1 MHRSSPLTI
10 WLRSCGSVSAHDGGF
25 TLAASMCV
33 HSALWAAQITE
44 IADARMAL
52 VLLQTGFVEHVSAR
66 KRGDVGDALME
77 WSLAIAAALT
87 HRRCGQG
94 VARGVGLDVED
105 AHMVVVGCGG
115 DVPSACTPVILHTRS
130 YVASSPPAQLPSPPA
145 QAICLTP

>member
-1 MHRSSPLTI
+1 
-10 WLRSCGSVSAHDGGF
+10 
-25 TLAASMCV
+25 
-33 HSALWAAQITE
+33 
-44 IADARMAL
+44 MAL
-52 VLLQTGFVEHVSAR
+52 VLVKARLVKDVPAR

>member
-1 MHRSSPLTI
+1 
-10 WLRSCGSVSAHDGGF
+10 
-25 TLAASMCV
+25 MCV
-33 HSALWAAQITE
+33 HPALWAAQITE

-77 WSLAIAAALT
+77 WSLAIATALT

-94 VARGVGLDVED
+94 VARGVGLEVED

>member
-77 WSLAIAAALT
+77 WSLAIAAA
-87 HRRCGQG
+87 
-94 VARGVGLDVED
+94 
-105 AHMVVVGCGG
+105 
-115 DVPSACTPVILHTRS
+115 
-130 YVASSPPAQLPSPPA
+130 
-145 QAICLTP
+145 